1 MSFLLGL
8 SSICLVFFVWKYG
21 KCERFFLLLLNS
33 WFFSTGIFLFL
44 RHCPKCLFFL
54 GKKKEGNKLSVLVR
68 LCDAICFLLI
78 NEKAYAAV
86 ADIVC
91 LDWIEFGTK
100 AALLIMI
107 LFTIGVFCCHDV
119 YIQ

>member
-1 MSFLLGL
+1 MFSWLCEGATQGHNGL
-8 SSICLVFFVWKYG
+8 EAQL
-21 KCERFFLLLLNS
+21 
-33 WFFSTGIFLFL
+33 
-44 RHCPKCLFFL
+44 
-54 GKKKEGNKLSVLVR
+54 
-68 LCDAICFLLI
+68 
-78 NEKAYAAV
+78 KA
-86 ADIVC
+86 C